1 VRVPELP
8 PPLADD
14 LRPETPSALP
24 AVAAAPNW
32 YPDPHDPARERW
44 WDGETWT
51 DATHRRVRTN
61 LYGDAYTRSL
71 WAGANRAARI
81 AQLFNLG
88 ALLVLIVGLILT
100 VAALADGG
108 SKVLPLVLSFIG
120 LALAGVGLRFA
131 IVALGR
137 APRLGAKGLA
147 VYQLVSASISLLLG
161 VIAVTLGLA
170 P

>member
-1 VRVPELP
+1 MP
-8 PPLADD
+8 PTAAYA
-14 LRPETPSALP
+14 RTCTATRTRARCGP
-24 AVAAAPNW
+24 APIE
-32 YPDPHDPARERW
+32 P
-44 WDGETWT
+44 
-51 DATHRRVRTN
+51 
-61 LYGDAYTRSL
+61 
-71 WAGANRAARI
+71 RAS
-81 AQLFNLG
+81 QLFNLG